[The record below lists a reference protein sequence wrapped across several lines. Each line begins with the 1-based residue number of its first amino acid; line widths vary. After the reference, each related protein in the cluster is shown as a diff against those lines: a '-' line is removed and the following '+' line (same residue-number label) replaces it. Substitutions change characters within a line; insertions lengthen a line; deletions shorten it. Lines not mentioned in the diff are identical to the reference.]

1 MRHTQTTAAVS
12 LRELLAQFVLE
23 DVPDIAIKGLCADS
37 RQLRLGEAYVALQGE
52 RVHGLDFIDTVSATA
67 AVILVDADDARSR
80 QSSHAALPMV
90 RVPKLADRLGEIAS
104 RFHQQPSHQLPV
116 CGVTGTD
123 GKTSVCRFVV
133 NALDRLGYRA
143 GYIGTI
149 GWGIGDDLSPNPLTT
164 PDPVQLQKMIASLYA
179 DGAQFVALEVSSH
192 ALVQGR
198 VSGVEFDVAAL
209 TNLGR
214 DHLDYHIDLASY
226 RAAKS
231 RLFAWPSLSAM
242 VVNADDDFGRFLH
255 QQYQGQVPVTTYS
268 LVDAGGRGD
277 ESALF
282 ASDITADVQGL
293 QFVLHAGK
301 RQWQVDTGLL
311 GIFNVQN
318 LLTAFGILRAFGLDQ
333 ADCAAALADV
343 SPVPG
348 RMQQISSSA
357 AARVVV
363 DFAHTAQALESA
375 LAAMRL
381 HCKGD
386 VWVVFGCGGDRDA
399 GKRPAMAR
407 VAERVA
413 DHVVVTNDN
422 PRTESPDAIIRDI
435 LAGMQAPEQATVLE
449 DRSDAIRHALAAAS
463 ADDWV
468 LVAGKGHEDYQ
479 IIGEQR
485 LSFSDAAEIESF
497 ATGVQELS
505 R

>member
-192 ALVQGR
+192 ALVQGL
-198 VSGVEFDVAAL
+198 SL
-209 TNLGR
+209 I
-214 DHLDYHIDLASY
+214 HI
-226 RAAKS
+226 
-231 RLFAWPSLSAM
+231 
-242 VVNADDDFGRFLH
+242 
-255 QQYQGQVPVTTYS
+255 
-268 LVDAGGRGD
+268 
-277 ESALF
+277 
-282 ASDITADVQGL
+282 
-293 QFVLHAGK
+293 
-301 RQWQVDTGLL
+301 
-311 GIFNVQN
+311 
-318 LLTAFGILRAFGLDQ
+318 
-333 ADCAAALADV
+333 
-343 SPVPG
+343 
-348 RMQQISSSA
+348 
-357 AARVVV
+357 
-363 DFAHTAQALESA
+363 
-375 LAAMRL
+375 
-381 HCKGD
+381 
-386 VWVVFGCGGDRDA
+386 
-399 GKRPAMAR
+399 
-407 VAERVA
+407 
-413 DHVVVTNDN
+413 
-422 PRTESPDAIIRDI
+422 
-435 LAGMQAPEQATVLE
+435 
-449 DRSDAIRHALAAAS
+449 
-463 ADDWV
+463 
-468 LVAGKGHEDYQ
+468 
-479 IIGEQR
+479 
-485 LSFSDAAEIESF
+485 
-497 ATGVQELS
+497 
-505 R
+505 